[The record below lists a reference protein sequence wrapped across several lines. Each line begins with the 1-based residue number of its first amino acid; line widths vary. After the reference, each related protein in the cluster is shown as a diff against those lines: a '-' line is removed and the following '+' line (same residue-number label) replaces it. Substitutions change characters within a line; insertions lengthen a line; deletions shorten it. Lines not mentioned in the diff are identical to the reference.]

1 MHIVYIGH
9 AYKALYI
16 VIIAAIM
23 NPSRQQTLTKR
34 KDTDM
39 ETLTT
44 QTQLAMNM
52 VDYWKDMRVGEC
64 ELRNPAVCKLID
76 KNIAKYEAQVDH
88 LRELAFA

>member
-1 MHIVYIGH
+1 
-9 AYKALYI
+9 
-16 VIIAAIM
+16 
-23 NPSRQQTLTKR
+23 
-34 KDTDM
+34 M

-52 VDYWKDMRVGEC
+52 VDYWKDRRVGEC
-64 ELRNPAVCKLID
+64 ELRNPAVCKVID

>member
-1 MHIVYIGH
+1 
-9 AYKALYI
+9 
-16 VIIAAIM
+16 
-23 NPSRQQTLTKR
+23 
-34 KDTDM
+34 M

-88 LRELAFA
+88 LRELALA

>member
-1 MHIVYIGH
+1 
-9 AYKALYI
+9 
-16 VIIAAIM
+16 
-23 NPSRQQTLTKR
+23 
-34 KDTDM
+34 M

-52 VDYWKDMRVGEC
+52 VDYWKDMRAGEC